1 MMRDNTPKI
10 YNYIRLMQEYTPCVA
25 EWQYQDENGMWVTA
39 SLDECIKRNKENG
52 AEYSQVNVVRR
63 DLTHLIEL
71 HPNEL
76 PNLRKEDAV
85 VLDATDMEKRRIEK
99 MILDVVPSVDKPI
112 ITDFTNYK
120 VPRNIASMDSMDE
133 RRVEWFKKQSPE
145 EVEARFDEIL
155 KIQAEEVKEFIAYK
169 DYVEI
174 CNSLRLLYNV
184 LTPYVKDYLQ
194 KRWFIAGTGHFVGNY
209 DNITKYYAEL
219 SNCLNSIEKRCSKI
233 CVSVQNGYVVE
244 VCIIDT
250 QRKRKTIPL
259 LAKGSKDKDFLNLG
273 ISLQTSYIDKKH
285 HWENVKNMCYCYEMD
300 SQDCYSFDDIR
311 SNVIEYIRAL
321 LKNSVEKRNTYAE
334 SLCMKL
340 ESLYRYLTKEIKLS
354 REDAWTYICKA
365 WKTDNPNASLNS
377 DSEKDLMWR
386 YLGNFEKYLP
396 IELEVKH

>member
-1 MMRDNTPKI
+1 MMLDNMPKL

-39 SLDECIKRNKENG
+39 SLDECIKRDKENG

-63 DLTHLIEL
+63 DLTHLIQM

-76 PNLRKEDAV
+76 PDLRKEGAV
-85 VLDATDMEKRRIEK
+85 VLDATDIEKRRIEK
-99 MILDVVPSVDKPI
+99 MISGIVTKIENPHLDMLNLPKYESWDEALADIKERGEI
-112 ITDFTNYK
+112 IREYG
-120 VPRNIASMDSMDE
+120 
-133 RRVEWFKKQSPE
+133 
-145 EVEARFDEIL
+145 
-155 KIQAEEVKEFIAYK
+155 
-169 DYVEI
+169 DYVEV

-194 KRWFIAGTGHFVGNY
+194 KRWFIAGTGHSVGNY

-219 SNCLNSIEKRCSKI
+219 ADCLNSIEKRCSKI
-233 CVSVQNGYVVE
+233 FVSVQGGYVVE
-244 VCIIDT
+244 VCIIDS
-250 QRKRKTIPL
+250 QRKRKILPL

-285 HWENVKNMCYCYEMD
+285 HWENVKKMCYCYEVD

-340 ESLYRYLTKEIKLS
+340 ESLYRYLTKEIGLS
-354 REDAWTYICKA
+354 REKAWSFICEA
-365 WKTDNPNASLNS
+365 WKTDNPNASLHS

-386 YLGNFEKYLP
+386 YLGNFEKFLP
-396 IELEVKH
+396 VELKLKH